1 METSKMNVKKIWFKD
16 DRIYILTE
24 TNQEVSQSLQWYPR
38 LRAATNTQRKKCR
51 QSALGLH
58 WDDLDEDIS
67 FDSFQW
73 KDMETNNPLA
83 LAFSKLPELNRSKV
97 AASMGIPQST
107 LASYINGT
115 KIPSESRLHEI
126 QETLHKIGKELM
138 DIEL

>member
-1 METSKMNVKKIWFKD
+1 MDKTKMNVKKIWFKD
-16 DRIYILTE
+16 DRIFILTE
-24 TNQEVSQSLQWYPR
+24 ANQELSQSLQWYPR
-38 LRAATNTQRKKCR
+38 LKAATNTQRKKCR

-73 KDMETNNPLA
+73 IDTETNNSIA

>member
-1 METSKMNVKKIWFKD
+1 MNVKKIWFKD
-16 DRIYILTE
+16 DRIFILTE
-24 TNQEVSQSLQWYPR
+24 ANQELSQSLQWYPR
-38 LRAATNTQRKKCR
+38 LKAATNTQRKKCR

-73 KDMETNNPLA
+73 IDTETNNSIA

-138 DIEL
+138 DIDL

>member
-1 METSKMNVKKIWFKD
+1 MNVQKIWFKD
-16 DRIYILTE
+16 DRIFVLTE
-24 TNQEVSQSLQWYPR
+24 TNQELSQSLQWYPR
-38 LRAATNTQRKKCR
+38 LSAATNTQRKKCR

-73 KDMETNNPLA
+73 KDTETNNPIELV
-83 LAFSKLPELNRSKV
+83 FSKLPELNRSKV
-97 AASMGIPQST
+97 AARMGISQST

-115 KIPSESRLHEI
+115 KSPSETRLREI

-138 DIEL
+138 EIEM

>member
-1 METSKMNVKKIWFKD
+1 MNVKKIWFKD
-16 DRIYILTE
+16 DRIFILTE
-24 TNQEVSQSLQWYPR
+24 ANQELSQSLQWYPR
-38 LRAATNTQRKKCR
+38 LKAATNTQRKKCR

-73 KDMETNNPLA
+73 IDTETNNSIA

>member
-1 METSKMNVKKIWFKD
+1 MDKTKVNVKKIWFKD
-16 DRIYILTE
+16 DRIFILTE
-24 TNQEVSQSLQWYPR
+24 TNQELSQSLQWYPR
-38 LRAATNTQRKKCR
+38 LKAATNTQRKKCR

-73 KDMETNNPLA
+73 KEMETNNPIE

-138 DIEL
+138 DIKL